1 MTGPEF
7 EAAGKALVGPGR
19 GWQTRVANTCGLNK
33 GTIGAIMAGTRP
45 VPERYAVALA
55 AALAEADRV
64 GRFVAFFAPRLEN
77 ALREARSIGCERDA
91 GLAAI
96 AAWAALR
103 LSGARP

>member
-7 EAAGKALVGPGR
+7 EAAAKALVGSGR

-33 GTIGAIMAGTRP
+33 GTIGSIMAGVRP
-45 VPERYAVALA
+45 VPARYAVAVE
-55 AALAEADRV
+55 AALVEADRV
-64 GRFVAFFAPRLEN
+64 GRFVAFFSPRLEN

-103 LSGARP
+103 LAGSRP